1 MQIQA
6 AQNTAQPPLI
16 LSGTGTSYKKILKC
30 YKFLTIFHF
39 GKGDIW
45 RGDVRPTVEAFQ
57 TYKVNWLRSA
67 PPQARFETFNRPPC
81 CGKKYYRR
89 KFFKSML
96 QTIKITLSD
105 ADHQSWYR

>member
-16 LSGTGTSYKKILKC
+16 LSGTGTSYLKL
-30 YKFLTIFHF
+30 YNFISVRFLLFF
-39 GKGDIW
+39 YFDKGDIW

-67 PPQARFETFNRPPC
+67 PPQARFETFDYPP
-81 CGKKYYRR
+81 
-89 KFFKSML
+89 
-96 QTIKITLSD
+96 
-105 ADHQSWYR
+105 